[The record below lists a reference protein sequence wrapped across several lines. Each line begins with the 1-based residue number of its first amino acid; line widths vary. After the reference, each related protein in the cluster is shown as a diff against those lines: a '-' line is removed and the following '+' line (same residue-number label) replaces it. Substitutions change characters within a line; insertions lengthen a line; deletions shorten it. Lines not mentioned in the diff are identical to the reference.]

1 MGDPNMFADRA
12 KGVNR
17 KVKMERF
24 KRKKVYLISGTKLQK
39 WLETKACKEERW
51 ALERKRDFF
60 PLGKKDEHFSERRA
74 RKLRDPEKAWKRKC
88 LEI

>member
-24 KRKKVYLISGTKLQK
+24 KRKNVYLISGTKLQK
-39 WLETKACKEERW
+39 WLETNTNE
-51 ALERKRDFF
+51 
-60 PLGKKDEHFSERRA
+60 
-74 RKLRDPEKAWKRKC
+74 
-88 LEI
+88 